1 MKVNADK
8 TAALLAFLLGAPFAF
23 MMVKGFAEG
32 EVRRREL
39 PVRAMLTD
47 EVFEGFRDGE
57 KPKLHYYG
65 NDRLAPDFTLKDQH
79 GKPWRL
85 ADQRGKTVVMNFWT
99 VTCKPCVEEMP
110 SLEQLALIAA
120 ERPELEVVAITTDR
134 EWAEIRSLF
143 QPDSKLKVLFDP
155 EKAVV
160 REKFGTRLYP
170 ETWVVDPEGVI
181 RVRVDGAR
189 DWSAPIAIE
198 MIENVSGC
206 SGL

>member
-1 MKVNADK
+1 MNVNADK
-8 TAALLAFLLGAPFAF
+8 TAALIAFLLGAPFAF

-32 EVRRREL
+32 EVRRHEVPL
-39 PVRAMLTD
+39 RAMIGD
-47 EVFEGFRDGE
+47 EAFEGFRDGE
-57 KPKLHYYG
+57 HPKLHYLG

-79 GKPWRL
+79 GKPWKL
-85 ADQRGKTVVMNFWT
+85 SEQRGKTVVMNFWT

-134 EWAEIRSLF
+134 EWSEISSLF

-155 EKAVV
+155 DKSVV
-160 REKFGTRLYP
+160 RDKFGSRLYP

-181 RVRVDGAR
+181 RVRVDGGR
-189 DWSAPIAIE
+189 DWSAPIALE
-198 MIENVSGC
+198 MIENVSG
-206 SGL
+206 